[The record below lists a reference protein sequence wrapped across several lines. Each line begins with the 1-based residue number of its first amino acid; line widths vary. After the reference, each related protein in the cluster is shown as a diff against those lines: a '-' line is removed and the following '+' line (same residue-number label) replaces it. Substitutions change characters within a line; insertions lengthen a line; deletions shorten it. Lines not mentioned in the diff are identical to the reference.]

1 MSDATVYACRV
12 VHERFFPV
20 AYRFRYRVYSALF
33 DIDRVHQLAAKSRWF
48 SVNRFNLFSLHT
60 RDHARRDGSP
70 WRPWVEARLAEQG
83 IDLEGGRI
91 RLLAMPRI
99 LGYAFNPLSVWYCEH
114 RDGRPMA
121 VLLEVRNTFGEHH
134 HYLLPS
140 GRASDLPPGGPL
152 SGAPEQGWP
161 VTGEKAKRFHVSPFI
176 DMKPRYQFR
185 LDEPGPSLRIAIQ
198 EFENADRMLVA
209 SQSGHALPFSDRTLL
224 RILFTM
230 PWATAKVMVLIHW
243 QALKIWLRGGR
254 FHRKPEPP
262 AQEVS

>member
-1 MSDATVYACRV
+1 MSDALLYSCRV
-12 VHERFFPV
+12 MHQRFFPV
-20 AYRFRYRVYSALF
+20 AYRFRYRIYSALF
-33 DIDRVHQLAAKSRWF
+33 DIDRLEAVASGSRWF
-48 SVNRFNLFSLHT
+48 SLNRFNLFSLYT
-60 RDHARRDGSP
+60 RDHGRRDGSP

-114 RDGRPMA
+114 RDGRPLA

-134 HYLLPS
+134 HYLL
-140 GRASDLPPGGPL
+140 RASEGER
-152 SGAPEQGWP
+152 AWP
-161 VTGEKAKRFHVSPFI
+161 IRGEKPKRFHVSPFI
-176 DMKPRYQFR
+176 DMRPRYAFR
-185 LDEPGPSLRIAIQ
+185 LDEPGSNLRIAIQ
-198 EFENADRMLVA
+198 EFEDDERMLVA
-209 SQSGHALPFSDRTLL
+209 SQSGRATAFSDRNLL
-224 RILFTM
+224 RILFTT

-262 AQEVS
+262 VQEVS

>member
-1 MSDATVYACRV
+1 MSDARLYACQV
-12 VHERFFPV
+12 MHQRFFPV

-33 DIDRVHQLAAKSRWF
+33 DIDRLETVAGTSRWF
-48 SVNRFNLFSLHT
+48 SLNRFNLFSLRT
-60 RDHARRDGSP
+60 RDHGRRDGSP

-114 RDGRPMA
+114 RDGRPLA

-134 HYLLPS
+134 HYLLPA
-140 GRASDLPPGGPL
+140 RADDP
-152 SGAPEQGWP
+152 AWP
-161 VTGEKAKRFHVSPFI
+161 VRGEKPKRFHVSPFI
-176 DMKPRYQFR
+176 DMRPRYVFR
-185 LDEPGPSLRIAIQ
+185 LDEPGSHLRIAIE
-198 EFENADRMLVA
+198 EFEDDARMLVA
-209 SQSGHALPFSDRTLL
+209 SQSGEALTFSDRNLL

-230 PWATAKVMVLIHW
+230 PWATTKVMVLIHW

-262 AQEVS
+262 VQEVS